1 MKMNFNNKK
10 WLSIILY
17 LVSIHSFFVGIG
29 LIFMPGSLMK
39 FFGFEIPV
47 EKFFPVQGGIF
58 HIVMCVIYA
67 LAASNIKRNSELI
80 FVTIIAKFM
89 ATFFLLI
96 YYIFVD
102 NVWMVLSS
110 AIADCLMGIA
120 ILILFVGYR
129 RSKDITS

>member
-10 WLSIILY
+10 WLTIILL

-29 LIFMPGSLMK
+29 LIFMPCSLMK
-39 FFGFEIPV
+39 FFGFEVPV

-67 LAASNIKRNSELI
+67 LAASNIKRYSELI

-110 AIADCLMGIA
+110 AIADCLMGIV

-129 RSKDITS
+129 KSKLLK